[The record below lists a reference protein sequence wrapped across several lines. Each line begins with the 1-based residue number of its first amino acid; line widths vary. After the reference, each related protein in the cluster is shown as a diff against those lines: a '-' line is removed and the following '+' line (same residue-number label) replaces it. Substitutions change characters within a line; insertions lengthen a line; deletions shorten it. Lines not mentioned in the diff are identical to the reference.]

1 MRTGNMQNYDNDGN
15 ECLDDMN
22 PLIGQTIRAIECE
35 FREYEAANGMKVPVH
50 TIIIVCDN
58 CAFETSHSQ
67 DCCETVEVH
76 DIIGDLNSL
85 IGKKVINCKTIESQE
100 WPSDVEKGQYVDSFT
115 WTTQIIQTK
124 STEIK
129 IRWLGESNGWYSEG
143 IYFRRIAVPLK
154 YLGE

>member
-1 MRTGNMQNYDNDGN
+1 MRTGNMQDYDDGN

-35 FREYEAANGMKVPVH
+35 CEKYKYGSIH
-50 TIIIVCDN
+50 TIVIVCDD

-67 DCCETVEVH
+67 DCCETVGVH

-85 IGKKVINCKTIESQE
+85 IGKRVINCEIVESQD
-100 WPSDVEKGQYVDSFT
+100 WPDDVEKDEYVDSFT

-124 STEIK
+124 NTEVK
-129 IRWLGESNGWYSEG
+129 IRWRGESNGWYSEG

>member
-1 MRTGNMQNYDNDGN
+1 MRTGNMQDYDDDGN

-35 FREYEAANGMKVPVH
+35 KYKYGLIH
-50 TIIIVCDN
+50 TIIIVCDS
-58 CAFETSHSQ
+58 CAFETSHNQS
-67 DCCETVEVH
+67 CCETVEVH

-85 IGKKVINCKTIESQE
+85 IGKRVINCKIVESQK
-100 WPSDVEKGQYVDSFT
+100 WPNDVEKYEYVDSFT

-124 STEIK
+124 STEVK
-129 IRWLGESNGWYSEG
+129 IRWLGQSNGWYSEG